1 MKFQVWWRYDHQKVT
16 MTHNSWLSINSKI
29 HSRGENSIE
38 TFWFASALVAVI
50 SQLYDVTYF
59 EGRVSILIWI
69 LLAGLK
75 SITDNNLQTSKR
87 FL

>member
-1 MKFQVWWRYDHQKVT
+1 MSTFVFTLLFR
-16 MTHNSWLSINSKI
+16 SWLKIFLNSKI
-29 HSRGENSIE
+29 YSRGENSIE
-38 TFWFASALVAVI
+38 IFWFASALVAVV

-75 SITDNNLQTSKR
+75 SIIDNNLQVSK
-87 FL
+87 